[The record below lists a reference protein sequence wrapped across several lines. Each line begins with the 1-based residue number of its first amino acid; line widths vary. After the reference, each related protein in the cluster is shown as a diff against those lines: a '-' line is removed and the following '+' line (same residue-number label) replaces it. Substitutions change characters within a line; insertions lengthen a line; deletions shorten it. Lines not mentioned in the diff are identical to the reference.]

1 MQTTVNYFNIFFSY
15 DMIPQTYLYIL
26 VPRQHL
32 IYIILNILK
41 NLLHYLMQ
49 TYTINTKN
57 TKT

>member
-1 MQTTVNYFNIFFSY
+1 MQTTVNYFNIFFY
-15 DMIPQTYLYIL
+15 MIPQTYLYIL